1 MKFICLNGCN
11 CNDDNDNA
19 DDNDIMIVI
28 AIVVVI
34 VIILMQLLTLKLAGG
49 GGFVEPPLGFFS
61 LNFYPSTNCQM
72 LLHNCSL
79 IMKTSFDTN

>member
-34 VIILMQLLTLKLAGG
+34 VIMLMQLLTLKLAGG
-49 GGFVEPPLGFFS
+49 VSLNPPLGFFS

>member
-34 VIILMQLLTLKLAGG
+34 VIMLMQLLTLKLAG

-61 LNFYPSTNCQM
+61 LSFYPSTNCQM